1 MIRGCPLI
9 LRQIA
14 PDIANKVLGILHDV
28 APDRHPRQPLASG
41 GIDFALRRGIQG
53 VYTGETTMSTN
64 APLGV
69 LDGYK
74 VLDFTQYV
82 AGPTV
87 TLMMA
92 EMGAEVIKVELAPG
106 GDKTRLAPMQVEG
119 RSGYYV
125 QHNRGKKSLCL
136 DPKTP
141 DGLAILKAMVAKV
154 DVVVENFAPGVIG
167 RMGLGWET
175 VKSINPRAIM
185 CSVSAFGQTG
195 PLSSQPGFDTLG
207 AAYAGITSM
216 GGEPDGP
223 PYVVMAAIGDV
234 STGAHAMGAIACAL
248 LYRERSGRGQYLDL
262 SLLDT
267 YFHYHEASVQ
277 IHSLSKG
284 AYKPMRSG
292 LHNFYLAPVGV
303 FKARSGYIIIMCPM
317 DHIFGFLCNAMGRP
331 ELAQD
336 PRFIDNE
343 SRVKNCGALVDEIE
357 RWIGSLPSDAAA
369 LAAMR
374 EHRVPCAPV
383 LSVEEAINHPHLRE
397 RGTIRKVRDRIL
409 GEFELPGFALRFSD
423 FPAPL
428 DLEAPF
434 LGEHNAEVLGD
445 YLGYPAEQVADLE
458 RRGVLRHE
466 RH

>member
-1 MIRGCPLI
+1 
-9 LRQIA
+9 
-14 PDIANKVLGILHDV
+14 
-28 APDRHPRQPLASG
+28 
-41 GIDFALRRGIQG
+41 
-53 VYTGETTMSTN
+53 MSTE

-106 GDKTRLAPMQVEG
+106 GDKTRMAPMQVNG

-125 QHNRGKKSLCL
+125 QHNRGKKSLCV
-136 DPKTP
+136 DPKIP
-141 DGLAILKAMVAKV
+141 EGLAILRALVAKI

-167 RMGLGWET
+167 RMGLDWET
-175 VKSINPRAIM
+175 VQSINPRAIM

-195 PLSSQPGFDTLG
+195 PLATHPGFDTLG

-216 GGEPDGP
+216 GGEADGP
-223 PYVVMAAIGDV
+223 PYVPMAAIGDV

-248 LYRERSGRGQYLDL
+248 LYRERSGRGQHLDL

-277 IHSLSKG
+277 IHSLSQG
-284 AYKPMRSG
+284 AYKPTRTG

-303 FKARSGYIIIMCPM
+303 FKAHKGYIIIMCPM

-331 ELAQD
+331 ELVQD

-343 SRVKNCGALVDEIE
+343 SRVKNYRALVGEIE
-357 RWIGSLPSDAAA
+357 SWIAAQPSDEAA
-369 LAAMR
+369 LAAMQ

-383 LSVEEAINHPHLRE
+383 LSVEEAINHPHLRQ
-397 RGTIRKVRDRIL
+397 RGTIRKVHDRML

-423 FPAPL
+423 FPRPL

-434 LGEHNAEVLGD
+434 LGEHNAEVLGR
-445 YLGYPAEQVADLE
+445 YLGYTEEQVANLE
-458 RRGVLRHE
+458 RLGVLRHE
-466 RH
+466 QR